1 MNIERLKQRKKE
13 LGWTLDEIAEKSG
26 ISRRTVSRLF
36 SGNPEYPS
44 PTYNTVE
51 AIARAMGLDRPTWT
65 EEERALGVGEHST
78 VLSQEEWEWLELRS
92 GLLETMGEDY
102 LTALIKMLEEII
114 KKKS

>member
-1 MNIERLKQRKKE
+1 MVNVERLKEAKKKKKITFDE
-13 LGWTLDEIAEKSG
+13 LSAASGVPISTIYDIFRGVTADPRAGTL
-26 ISRRTVSRLF
+26 
-36 SGNPEYPS
+36 
-44 PTYNTVE
+44 E
-51 AIARAMGLDRPTWT
+51 AIERALGLDRPTWT

-78 VLSQEEWEWLELRS
+78 ALSQEEWEWLELRS

>member
-1 MNIERLKQRKKE
+1 MDIDRLKKRKKE

-51 AIARAMGLDRPTWT
+51 AIAKAMGLSEEGYKDTMPFEVTPT
-65 EEERALGVGEHST
+65 EEDLITKFRT
-78 VLSQEEWEWLELRS
+78 LSEENKQLI
-92 GLLETMGEDY
+92 LL
-102 LTALIKMLEEII
+102 LTEKIK
-114 KKKS
+114 